1 MKFSIIVPVYNAENF
16 LDECILSILGQ
27 SYENWELILVN
38 DDSTD
43 RSFEICNKYAALD
56 SRIKVI
62 SQKNS
67 GPLIARVNGIKY
79 SIGDYI
85 GFLDSDD
92 FIDSN
97 MLEEIS
103 NIASYY
109 MPDMILFNMK
119 RVNANGKLLS
129 INKHIYSTKDNL
141 MAIDRNKLLRDF
153 LSTNSL
159 NNVCSKII
167 KRDIVFKD
175 NTNYDQFYK
184 LIQSE
189 DKLLS
194 LPWIYYSKSIL
205 YIDKPYYNYRLNPK
219 GITHNFKYKNLI
231 DIQKVHSFIIDFL
244 INHNV
249 STNILT
255 LAYNSSIYYILG
267 GYLRYVN
274 FNKLK
279 YSEKINALKEI
290 NENETFLQ
298 AHQYVQGKN
307 LFIYY
312 LLKNKKILLLDIIAY
327 FNKLRL
333 RKLGHG

>member
-43 RSFEICNKYAALD
+43 RSFEICNKYAASD

-62 SQKNS
+62 NQKKS
-67 GPLIARVNGIKY
+67 GPLIARANGINKCC
-79 SIGDYI
+79 GDYI

-92 FIDSN
+92 FLEKKT
-97 MLEEIS
+97 LEEIS
-103 NIASYY
+103 DIVHNY
-109 MPDMILFNMK
+109 MPDLILFNNK
-119 RVNANGKLLS
+119 RVSVNEELVS
-129 INKHIYSTKDNL
+129 INKHIYSTKEKYTV
-141 MAIDRNKLLRDF
+141 IEKDRLLRDF
-153 LSTNSL
+153 LGTNSL
-159 NNVCSKII
+159 NSVGTKII
-167 KRDIVFKD
+167 KREIVFKD
-175 NTNYDQFYK
+175 KTNYNLFYN
-184 LIQSE
+184 LIQAE
-189 DKLLS
+189 DKLQS
-194 LPWIYYSKSIL
+194 LPFIYYSNSIV
-205 YIDKPYYNYRLNPK
+205 YIDEPYYNYRINPSS
-219 GITHNFKYKNLI
+219 TTFNFKYKNFI
-231 DIQKVHSFIIDFL
+231 DTLTVYNYILTFL

-249 STNILT
+249 SINLLS
-255 LAYNSSIYYILG
+255 LAYNASIYYILG